1 MIIKDEKPSSNKI
14 EPIRAGK
21 LIKILENVPADA
33 LVCFKDYSDK
43 KKTNNEKEVI
53 KDYIVQNQTYSD
65 GTHLKQIILT
75 NKQQNVMRSDLNE

>member
-1 MIIKDEKPSSNKI
+1 MTKMLINADKSNMKQI

-21 LIKILENVPADA
+21 LIKILRNVPADS

-43 KKTNNEKEVI
+43 RKTSNEKEVI

-65 GTHLKQIILT
+65 GTHVKQIILT
-75 NKQQNVMRSDLNE
+75 NRTQNIKKE

>member
-1 MIIKDEKPSSNKI
+1 MIINEEKGNIKQV

-21 LIKILENVPADA
+21 LVTILKQVPADA

-53 KDYIVQNQTYSD
+53 KDYIVQNQTYSS
-65 GTHLKQIILT
+65 GVHVKQIILT
-75 NKQQNVMRSDLNE
+75 NKPQNV

>member
-1 MIIKDEKPSSNKI
+1 MLINADKPNMKTI

-21 LIKILENVPADA
+21 LIKILSDVPAES

-43 KKTNNEKEVI
+43 RKTSNEKEVI

-65 GTHLKQIILT
+65 GTHVKQIILT
-75 NKQQNVMRSDLNE
+75 NRVQNTKKE

>member
-1 MIIKDEKPSSNKI
+1 MIINDERPPINRI

-21 LIKILENVPADA
+21 LLKILHDVPADA
-33 LVCFKDYSDK
+33 LVCFKDYSEK
-43 KKTNNEKEVI
+43 KKTNNEKEII

-75 NKQQNVMRSDLNE
+75 NKPQNMKRSDLNE